1 MVRQTQPSVT
11 YEQKNKIKIQIPFVV
26 IAFYFVEWGLLRK
39 DERKQKIDALM
50 RANKFGLG
58 NGFQSGWTTYKTYD
72 PEEGE
77 EEYRNSK
84 IEGAFSNA
92 YILASLPENVLPI
105 DQRNENGDK
114 KWIRAFLDLK
124 TRNIVSQIDM
134 IPWANLP
141 QAYASAAWFN
151 KDNTLLA
158 FGIGTEEQKVAF
170 KERKEERRAKAGQA
184 RRAKQEELNKIACA
198 LGDKC
203 GHKGGARAAGPRIV
217 DPRLKKEGKDVYH
230 ATCFPFYCSCTNVSW
245 NKNKTCR
252 SIDGEFDGKACS
264 YGVNSV
270 VDGRTGERVSPLYV
284 ELTEEKVKNLVN
296 FKCLFIECKCEL
308 GDNCR
313 CETSV
318 NGKRG
323 GYMSE
328 RWLNKTTGNRVTNC
342 TPETLETMMSAKCKF
357 IECKCDLGDDCRC
370 ETSVNGKRGGYMSED
385 WLDKRT
391 GSLVENC
398 TQESLETMMNAKCK
412 FIECKCNLGD
422 NCRCETSVNGKRGG
436 YMSELWLNRITGD
449 RVRNCTEDS
458 LETMMNAKCKFIE
471 CKCNRGKEKGGCR
484 CTVHRGVL
492 PFGRQRGG
500 WASSSW
506 FDSKTKEQ
514 VYSFDKETL
523 KTIMSG
529 RCLERECDNCGR
541 KGFASGICRPSP
553 LTKGKFFCS
562 GCAEFDVFKDERGCG
577 ICCRRLYV
585 CKLSPEQMKDNMRR
599 HKIKEKY
606 MKKVVTAPKTLERD
620 VHESCFRILRNDM
633 IDRKEE
639 EEREKLMRKFP
650 GEKGLNKLLDK
661 LADELSKL

>member
-1 MVRQTQPSVT
+1 MVGQTQPSVT
-11 YEQKNKIKIQIPFVV
+11 YKQTNGDKNKIPFWYT
-26 IAFYFVEWGLLRK
+26 AFHFVEWGLLRK
-39 DERKQKIDALM
+39 DERKEKIDALM
-50 RANKFGLG
+50 RAKKFGLG

-114 KWIRAFLDLK
+114 KWINIFRNMK
-124 TRNIVSQIDM
+124 TRNIDSQINM

-141 QAYASAAWFN
+141 EAYASAAWFN
-151 KDNTLLA
+151 KDNTLAA
-158 FGIGTEEQKVAF
+158 FGLGTEEQKVAF
-170 KERKEERRAKAGQA
+170 KERKKERVAKVGQAVGQA
-184 RRAKQEELNKIACA
+184 RRAKQEDLNK
-198 LGDKC
+198 LP
-203 GHKGGARAAGPRIV
+203 AGPRIV
-217 DPRLKKEGKDVYH
+217 DPRLKKEEENVYH
-230 ATCFPFYCSCTNVSW
+230 AMCLPFYCSCTNVSW

-264 YGVNSV
+264 YGVYSV
-270 VDGRTGERVSPLYV
+270 VDGRTGCSVSPYV

-313 CETSV
+313 CETIV

-328 RWLNKTTGNRVTNC
+328 V
-342 TPETLETMMSAKCKF
+342 
-357 IECKCDLGDDCRC
+357 
-370 ETSVNGKRGGYMSED
+370 
-385 WLDKRT
+385 
-391 GSLVENC
+391 
-398 TQESLETMMNAKCK
+398 
-412 FIECKCNLGD
+412 
-422 NCRCETSVNGKRGG
+422 
-436 YMSELWLNRITGD
+436 WLNRITED

-500 WASSSW
+500 WASSTW
-506 FDSKTKEQ
+506 FDSETEEQ
-514 VYSFDKETL
+514 VYSFNKETL

-541 KGFASGICRPSP
+541 KGFASGIYRPSP
-553 LTKGKFFCS
+553 LTKGKFFCRS
-562 GCAEFDVFKDERGCG
+562 CAEFDVFEDERGCG

-639 EEREKLMRKFP
+639 KEREKCMRKFAGKN
-650 GEKGLNKLLDK
+650 GEDIEKNLDK
-661 LADELSKL
+661 LADEFQKLI

>member
-1 MVRQTQPSVT
+1 MPKTTKPSVT
-11 YEQKNKIKIQIPFVV
+11 YKQKNKIKNQIPFVV
-26 IAFYFVEWGLLRK
+26 IAFYFVQWGLLKK

-58 NGFQSGWTTYKTYD
+58 NGFRLATSTYKAYD

-114 KWIRAFLDLK
+114 KWIQAFRDLK
-124 TRNIVSQIDM
+124 KRNIDSQINE
-134 IPWANLP
+134 IPWTNLP

-151 KDNTLLA
+151 KDNTLVA
-158 FGIGTEEQKVAF
+158 FGLGTEEQKVAF
-170 KERKEERRAKAGQA
+170 KERKEERYAKEGQA

-198 LGDKC
+198 LGEKC
-203 GHKGGARAAGPRIV
+203 RHEGGAGAAGPRIV

-252 SIDGEFDGKACS
+252 SIDDEFDGKACS
-264 YGVNSV
+264 YGVYSV
-270 VDGRTGERVSPLYV
+270 VDGRTGEHVSPYV

-296 FKCLFIECKCEL
+296 LKC
-308 GDNCR
+308 
-313 CETSV
+313 V
-318 NGKRG
+318 
-323 GYMSE
+323 
-328 RWLNKTTGNRVTNC
+328 
-342 TPETLETMMSAKCKF
+342 
-357 IECKCDLGDDCRC
+357 
-370 ETSVNGKRGGYMSED
+370 
-385 WLDKRT
+385 
-391 GSLVENC
+391 
-398 TQESLETMMNAKCK
+398 
-412 FIECKCNLGD
+412 
-422 NCRCETSVNGKRGG
+422 
-436 YMSELWLNRITGD
+436 
-449 RVRNCTEDS
+449 
-458 LETMMNAKCKFIE
+458 FIE

-506 FDSKTKEQ
+506 FDSKTEEQ
-514 VYSFDKETL
+514 VTSFDKETL

-541 KGFASGICRPSP
+541 KGFANGICRPSP

-562 GCAEFDVFKDERGCG
+562 GCAEYDVFKDERGCG

-639 EEREKLMRKFP
+639 KEREKLMQKFP
-650 GEKGLNKLLDK
+650 GEKGLNELLDK
-661 LADELSKL
+661 LADELRKLTR

>member
-1 MVRQTQPSVT
+1 MPKTTKPSVT
-11 YEQKNKIKIQIPFVV
+11 YIQTNGDKNEIPFVD
-26 IAFYFVEWGLLRK
+26 IAFYFVQWSLLKK

-58 NGFQSGWTTYKTYD
+58 NGFRLAMSTYKAYD

-114 KWIRAFLDLK
+114 KWNRAFLDLK
-124 TRNIVSQIDM
+124 KRNIDSQINE
-134 IPWANLP
+134 IPWTNLP

-170 KERKEERRAKAGQA
+170 KRRKEERYARVGQA

-217 DPRLKKEGKDVYH
+217 DPRLKKEEKNVYH
-230 ATCFPFYCSCTNVSW
+230 ATCLPFHCSCTNVSW

-264 YGVNSV
+264 YGVHSV
-270 VDGRTGERVSPLYV
+270 VDGRTGEQVSPYA

-296 FKCLFIECKCEL
+296 FKCVFIECKCEL

-313 CETSV
+313 C
-318 NGKRG
+318 
-323 GYMSE
+323 
-328 RWLNKTTGNRVTNC
+328 
-342 TPETLETMMSAKCKF
+342 PETTFNGVKF
-357 IECKCDLGDDCRC
+357 KG
-370 ETSVNGKRGGYMSED
+370 SYMSED
-385 WLDKRT
+385 
-391 GSLVENC
+391 
-398 TQESLETMMNAKCK
+398 
-412 FIECKCNLGD
+412 
-422 NCRCETSVNGKRGG
+422 
-436 YMSELWLNRITGD
+436 WLNRITGD
-449 RVRNCTEDS
+449 RVRNCTPET
-458 LETMMNAKCKFIE
+458 LKTMMNAKCKFIE

-492 PFGRQRGG
+492 GFFGFGNRRGG

-506 FDSKTKEQ
+506 FDSKTEER

-541 KGFASGICRPSP
+541 KGFASGIRRPSP

-562 GCAEFDVFKDERGCG
+562 GCAEYDVFKDERGCG

-639 EEREKLMRKFP
+639 KEREKLMRKFP

>member
-11 YEQKNKIKIQIPFVV
+11 YKQRNGDKNKIPFWYT
-26 IAFYFVEWGLLRK
+26 AFHFVEWGLLRK

-58 NGFQSGWTTYKTYD
+58 NGLRLARSTYKAYD

-114 KWIRAFLDLK
+114 KWNKAFSDLK
-124 TRNIVSQIDM
+124 KRNIDSQINE
-134 IPWANLP
+134 IPWTNLP

-151 KDNTLLA
+151 KDNTLVA
-158 FGIGTEEQKVAF
+158 FGLGTEEQKVAF
-170 KERKEERRAKAGQA
+170 KRRKEERYARVGQA

-198 LGDKC
+198 LGDEC
-203 GHKGGARAAGPRIV
+203 RHKGGARAAGPRIV
-217 DPRLKKEGKDVYH
+217 DPRLKKEGRNVYH
-230 ATCFPFYCSCTNVSW
+230 ATCLPFYCSCTNVSW

-270 VDGRTGERVSPLYV
+270 VDGRTGELFSPNV

-296 FKCLFIECKCEL
+296 FKCVFIECKCEL

-313 CETSV
+313 CPETTF
-318 NGKRG
+318 NGVKFKG
-323 GYMSE
+323 SYMSE
-328 RWLNKTTGNRVTNC
+328 DWLNKTTGNRV
-342 TPETLETMMSAKCKF
+342 
-357 IECKCDLGDDCRC
+357 
-370 ETSVNGKRGGYMSED
+370 
-385 WLDKRT
+385 
-391 GSLVENC
+391 ENC
-398 TQESLETMMNAKCK
+398 TSETLKTMMNAKCK

-541 KGFASGICRPSP
+541 KGFASGIRRPSP

-562 GCAEFDVFKDERGCG
+562 GCAEYDVFKDERGCG